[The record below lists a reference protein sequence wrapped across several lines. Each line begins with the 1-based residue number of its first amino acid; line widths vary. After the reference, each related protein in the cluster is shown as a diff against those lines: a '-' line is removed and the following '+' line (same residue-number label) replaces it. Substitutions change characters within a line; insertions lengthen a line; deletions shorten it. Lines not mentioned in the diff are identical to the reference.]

1 MLACPRGR
9 TLLWL
14 AIAFVLELGLITGG
28 AEAECPDTRCGGMD
42 IPYPFSIFGQDSCA
56 AMPHFEQLHCN
67 NSRPFLGPFEV
78 LNISLQLGQLRV
90 LNRIS
95 SFCYNTSHVMEH
107 HQWRHNLSTS
117 FRLSDTG
124 NKFTV
129 IGCRTL
135 AYITDRDFKY
145 MSGCVSACQ
154 REGVTGATNGSCSGI
169 GCCQTTIPKGLDGY
183 RVFFSKGLNTS
194 DLIYHATPCSYAVLV
209 DSSDFKFSTSYLTSL
224 EFNTTYD
231 GRAPMLLDWAIRT
244 AHNCDEAQKNLT
256 LYACKS
262 DNSECINSSN
272 GQGYICNCTE
282 GYQGNP
288 YRQNGCQDIDEC
300 KEPNKC
306 YGKCRNKNG
315 GFDCT
320 CPFGTRGNAHTGPCD
335 RGLAI
340 GICAS
345 LLVTLTILLGI
356 EWFRYKQRIIRKDLM
371 RQREELMRQREEYFH
386 QHGGQLLR
394 NMMSR
399 DNNIPFMLYDRD
411 QIESATN
418 GFDNMLVIGQGGQGT
433 VYRGCINPDNPV
445 AIKKCKG
452 FDEDSWAEFT
462 DELLILSRVNH
473 ENIVKLLGC
482 CLQFDVPILVY
493 EFVQNKT
500 LYNLIHIQNDP
511 SIRTLEIRLKVAAES
526 AEALAYLH
534 SSVDHP
540 IILHGDVKSTNILL
554 NKNFIAKVSDFGC
567 SKIRTADENYDVVKG
582 TMGYLDPEY
591 LRNFQLTDKSDV
603 YSFGVV
609 LLELLTR
616 RMPLSVDK
624 VSLAL
629 IFQEAMR
636 EGHFLE
642 LIDVEILHEDNL
654 GLISDLA
661 TLASRCLI
669 MTSESRP
676 TMSMVADELRR
687 RMVGQVQQDQGV
699 LTGISSSLALTAS
712 SGANTSEYL
721 TGERSTD
728 YYDLERV
735 ASMNIEFAR

>member
-1 MLACPRGR
+1 MVLSE
-9 TLLWL
+9 TLTATVPSLSGNWQVVL
-14 AIAFVLELGLITGG
+14 SAIAATAVVVEDDDEELCSPPVDHGNAKVAGV
-28 AEAECPDTRCGGMD
+28 
-42 IPYPFSIFGQDSCA
+42 
-56 AMPHFEQLHCN
+56 EQR
-67 NSRPFLGPFEV
+67 SA
-78 LNISLQLGQLRV
+78 RV
-90 LNRIS
+90 Q
-95 SFCYNTSHVMEH
+95 V
-107 HQWRHNLSTS
+107 
-117 FRLSDTG
+117 
-124 NKFTV
+124 
-129 IGCRTL
+129 
-135 AYITDRDFKY
+135 
-145 MSGCVSACQ
+145 
-154 REGVTGATNGSCSGI
+154 
-169 GCCQTTIPKGLDGY
+169 
-183 RVFFSKGLNTS
+183 
-194 DLIYHATPCSYAVLV
+194 
-209 DSSDFKFSTSYLTSL
+209 
-224 EFNTTYD
+224 
-231 GRAPMLLDWAIRT
+231 
-244 AHNCDEAQKNLT
+244 
-256 LYACKS
+256 
-262 DNSECINSSN
+262 CIN
-272 GQGYICNCTE
+272 
-282 GYQGNP
+282 
-288 YRQNGCQDIDEC
+288 IDEC

-306 YGKCRNKNG
+306 FGKCRNKAG

-320 CPFGTRGNAHTGPCD
+320 CPF
-335 RGLAI
+335 

-356 EWFRYKQRIIRKDLM
+356 EWFRYKQRITRQDLM

-386 QHGGQLLR
+386 LRGGQLLR

-418 GFDNMLVIGQGGQGT
+418 GFDNMLVIGQG
-433 VYRGCINPDNPV
+433 DNPV

-482 CLQFDVPILVY
+482 CLQFHVPILVY

-554 NKNFIAKVSDFGC
+554 NKNFITKVSDFGC

-591 LRNFQLTDKSDV
+591 LRNFQLIDKSDV

-609 LLELLTR
+609 LLELLTQ

-624 VSLAL
+624 VSLAS

-642 LIDVEILHEDNL
+642 LIDAEILHEDNM

-661 TLASRCLI
+661 TLMNCASEWRDKYNKTKGYL
-669 MTSESRP
+669 
-676 TMSMVADELRR
+676 
-687 RMVGQVQQDQGV
+687 QVLV
-699 LTGISSSLALTAS
+699 LTKG
-712 SGANTSEYL
+712 YL
-721 TGERSTD
+721 QV
-728 YYDLERV
+728 LV
-735 ASMNIEFAR
+735 LHWH